1 MRKLIIA
8 SIVAAGAALSFAAP
22 SEAGGYY
29 GGGYNDGY
37 YGGGYDTVDHSYGH
51 RRHHYKRSY
60 YEPQCW
66 IKKVRQYD
74 YYGNLV
80 VKRIRVCS

>member
-8 SIVAAGAALSFAAP
+8 SIVAAGAALTFAAP
-22 SEAGGYY
+22 SQAGYYGNTYGGGYY
-29 GGGYNDGY
+29 GGYTNVDHY
-37 YGGGYDTVDHSYGH
+37 YGHK
-51 RRHHYKRSY
+51 RHYKRH

-66 IKKVRQYD
+66 IKKIRKYD

-80 VKRIRVCS
+80 VKRIRVCN